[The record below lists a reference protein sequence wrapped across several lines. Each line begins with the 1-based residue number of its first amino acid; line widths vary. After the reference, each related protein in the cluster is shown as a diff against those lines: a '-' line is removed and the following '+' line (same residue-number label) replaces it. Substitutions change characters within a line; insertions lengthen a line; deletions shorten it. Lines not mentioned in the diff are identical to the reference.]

1 MILVWIERESLEGV
15 DVKGRRA
22 GTALCGAR
30 DSVAQLVLA
39 GPGGLGVARPWGVEM
54 LFARCFPVV
63 SRDTVKGGAEWCGG
77 LRLGCLL

>member
-39 GPGGLGVARPWGVEM
+39 GPGALGGGVVWM
-54 LFARCFPVV
+54 CVLCV
-63 SRDTVKGGAEWCGG
+63 SVRADAQP
-77 LRLGCLL
+77 RR